1 MLRGNIPAKV
11 DEKGRL
17 KIPAAFLEKLKEH
30 GDRFYVT
37 SEEGD
42 HARIY
47 PMKVWGEIE
56 QKLANI
62 SSYNRAKQKFL
73 TRTNYYGQVVEIDG
87 QGRVLIPAVLREAA
101 QMKGDVEVMGQLTYL
116 EVWNHARFMTIQWL
130 AIKPGGLYV
139 DATVGLGGHAIE
151 IVRRLGAGGQFVGL
165 DRDAAALEIARG
177 RLAEFGDKVTLV
189 HANFSQI
196 GEVFAER
203 RLPPADG
210 VLADLGVSS
219 MQLDLSERGFSFR
232 ERGPL
237 DMRMDRDM
245 EETAGNIVNTA
256 GEKTLAD
263 LLYQIGE
270 ERDSRRIA
278 RTIVRARPIRD
289 TEHLATVVAGA
300 RKVRGRQKLH
310 PATKTFLALRIA
322 VNREMEELGQFL
334 SRVPATLSQGG
345 RWVMLSYHS
354 LEDRPVKQCFQRL
367 AREGTLK
374 ILTKKVIQASDAEIA
389 ANPRARSAKMRV
401 AEKIDSDQH
410 GEPQGKAW
418 L

>member
-1 MLRGNIPAKV
+1 LN
-11 DEKGRL
+11 EKHTPVL
-17 KIPAAFLEKLKEH
+17 
-30 GDRFYVT
+30 V
-37 SEEGD
+37 EE
-42 HARIY
+42 
-47 PMKVWGEIE
+47 
-56 QKLANI
+56 
-62 SSYNRAKQKFL
+62 
-73 TRTNYYGQVVEIDG
+73 
-87 QGRVLIPAVLREAA
+87 
-101 QMKGDVEVMGQLTYL
+101 
-116 EVWNHARFMTIQWL
+116 TIHWL
-130 AIKPGGLYV
+130 AIKPDGLYV

-165 DRDAAALEIARG
+165 DRDAAALEIART

-203 RLPPADG
+203 RLRPADG

-219 MQLDLSERGFSFR
+219 MQLDKGERGFSFR

-245 EETAGNIVNTA
+245 EETADDIVNTVE
-256 GEKTLAD
+256 EKALAD
-263 LLYQIGE
+263 LLYQFGE

-300 RKVRGRQKLH
+300 RSVRGRQKLH

-354 LEDRPVKQCFQRL
+354 LEDRPVKQSFQRL

-389 ANPRARSAKMRV
+389 ANPRARSVKMRV
-401 AEKIDSDQH
+401 AEKMDSDQH
-410 GEPQGKAW
+410 GEPLGKAW
-418 L
+418 QNDRIFHN